1 LEEFIQDFVFELYQL
16 IAFVEVAFKG
26 DFLHVNQDI
35 EPKVYKVS
43 EFFEIF

>member
-1 LEEFIQDFVFELYQL
+1 
-16 IAFVEVAFKG
+16 VAFKG

-43 EFFEIF
+43 EFFQNFSKLMVG